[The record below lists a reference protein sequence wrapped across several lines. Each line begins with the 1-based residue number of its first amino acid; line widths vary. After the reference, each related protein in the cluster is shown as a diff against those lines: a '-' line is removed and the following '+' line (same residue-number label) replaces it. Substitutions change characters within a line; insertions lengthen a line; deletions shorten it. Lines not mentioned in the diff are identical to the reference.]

1 MIEYRNNAIRGLTTT
16 IPRGGDAWQP
26 APQLMTQNELVQFLR
41 IPEISAAKDQN
52 NVIEHLKR
60 YRDLPRI
67 RLCNKTLYPLD
78 AILEWIERQT
88 TNGK

>member
-1 MIEYRNNAIRGLTTT
+1 MIEYCNHTMWGLTTT
-16 IPRGGDAWQP
+16 MPGGGDAWQP
-26 APQLMTQNELVQFLR
+26 APHLMTQNELVRFLR
-41 IPEISAAKDQN
+41 IPEISEAKDQN

-67 RLCNKTLYPLD
+67 RLCNKTLYPLN
-78 AILEWIERQT
+78 AILQWIERQT

>member
-1 MIEYRNNAIRGLTTT
+1 MIEYRNHIRWGPTTT
-16 IPRGGDAWQP
+16 MPGGGDAWQP
-26 APQLMTQNELVQFLR
+26 APHLMTQNELVRFLR

-67 RLCNKTLYPLD
+67 RLCNKTLYPLN